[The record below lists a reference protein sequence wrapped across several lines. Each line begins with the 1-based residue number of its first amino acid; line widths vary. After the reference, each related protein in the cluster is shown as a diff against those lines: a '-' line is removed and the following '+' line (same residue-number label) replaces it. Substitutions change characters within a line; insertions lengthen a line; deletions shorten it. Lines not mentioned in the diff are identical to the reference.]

1 MRIAFL
7 VERPTQFE
15 APFFRFANC
24 DPEHELHVLFTRPE
38 PGAAVFDAELGRE
51 VSWGIDLLGGYPSTV
66 LPASGQAG
74 SIRRHV
80 LEHGCDLFIVNGYTQ
95 LPYLRGALTAL
106 RAGAPVALR
115 IDSVTFPGDP
125 PPSTIKRLVFAAL
138 KRVYSRFLAVGT
150 LTTDHLVGLG
160 VPRERIGLFP
170 YAVDVDAFRS
180 RSRLEGDQRE
190 RLRGELGVPEGARAI
205 LAVSKLNERE
215 APIDLFAALPAL
227 PTDCVL
233 VVAGDGPR
241 RTELE
246 QRCAETTPGRVR
258 FLGYYPYP
266 ELPAL
271 YGACDL
277 FVHAPAEERWGV
289 SVAEAMAAG
298 LAVVTSDR
306 VGAGIDQIEPG
317 RNGSRYPAG
326 DPQALAAAIEASLAL
341 DRRQLA
347 HANEEILARWDYAA
361 TWQALLR
368 AAGASYQD
376 RSPNAPALP
385 PT

>member
-1 MRIAFL
+1 MNIAFL

-15 APFFRFANC
+15 APFFRFANR

-38 PGAAVFDAELGRE
+38 PSAAVFDAELGQE

-66 LPASGQAG
+66 LQANGQAG
-74 SIRRHV
+74 AIRRHI

-95 LPYLRGALTAL
+95 LPYLRGALAAR
-106 RAGAPVALR
+106 RAGAPLALR
-115 IDSVTFPGDP
+115 IDSVTFPRDP
-125 PPSTIKRLVFAAL
+125 PPSTIKRLVFAVL

-150 LTTDHLVGLG
+150 LTIDYLVGLG
-160 VPRERIGLFP
+160 VSRERIGLFP

-180 RSRLEGDQRE
+180 CSRLESERRE
-190 RLRGELGVPEGARAI
+190 RLQGELGIPAGARAI
-205 LAVSKLNERE
+205 LAVAKLNERE
-215 APIDLFAALPAL
+215 TPADLFAALPAL
-227 PTDCVL
+227 PADHVL
-233 VVAGDGPR
+233 VLAGDGPR

-246 QRCAETTPGRVR
+246 QRCAVSAPGRVR
-258 FLGYYPYP
+258 FLGYHPYP

-271 YGACDL
+271 YGASDL

-289 SVAEAMAAG
+289 SVAEAMASG
-298 LAVVTSDR
+298 LPVVTSDR
-306 VGAGIDQIEPG
+306 VGAGVDLIEPG

-341 DRRQLA
+341 DRRQVA

-361 TWQALLR
+361 TWQAILG
-368 AAGASYQD
+368 AA
-376 RSPNAPALP
+376 RSIRPPAPPGRPLSR
-385 PT
+385 